1 MLRVAGLTVFYR
13 KHRALQDVHLEL
25 HPRETVAVIGANGAG
40 KSTLLQAIAGLVRPQ
55 PGARIEYEGKS
66 VLGWSPERLARAGV
80 VLVPE
85 GRELFTGMTV
95 YENLL
100 LGAHGVRDRS
110 TVHRRLEWV
119 WTLFPRLRER
129 HGQLAGTLS
138 GGEQQMLA
146 IARGLMAGPR
156 LLLLDEP
163 SLGLAP
169 LIVREV
175 FQVLQRIQAEGCAIL
190 LAEQNVRMSLRV
202 AQRGYVLETGRVV
215 RHGTAAELA
224 RDELVQRAY
233 LGG

>member
-1 MLRVAGLTVFYR
+1 MLRVASLTVLYR
-13 KHRALQDVHLEL
+13 KHRALEDVHVEVGSG
-25 HPRETVAVIGANGAG
+25 ETVAIIGANGAG

-55 PGARIEYEGKS
+55 AGARIEFEGRS
-66 VLGWSPERLARAGV
+66 VVGWSPNRLARVGL

-85 GRELFTGMTV
+85 GRELFTGLTV

-110 TVHRRLEWV
+110 TVLRRLEWV
-119 WTLFPRLRER
+119 WALFPRLRER
-129 HGQLAGTLS
+129 HHQLAGTLS

-146 IARGLMAGPR
+146 IARGLMAGPK

-175 FQVLQRIQAEGCAIL
+175 FQALQRINAEGCAIL

-215 RHGTAAELA
+215 RYGSAAELE

>member
-1 MLRVAGLTVFYR
+1 
-13 KHRALQDVHLEL
+13 
-25 HPRETVAVIGANGAG
+25 
-40 KSTLLQAIAGLVRPQ
+40 
-55 PGARIEYEGKS
+55 
-66 VLGWSPERLARAGV
+66 V

-119 WTLFPRLRER
+119 YTLFPRLRER
-129 HGQLAGTLS
+129 HGQVAGTLS

-146 IARGLMAGPR
+146 IARGLMARPR

-215 RHGTAAELA
+215 RHGTAAELE

-233 LGG
+233 LGA